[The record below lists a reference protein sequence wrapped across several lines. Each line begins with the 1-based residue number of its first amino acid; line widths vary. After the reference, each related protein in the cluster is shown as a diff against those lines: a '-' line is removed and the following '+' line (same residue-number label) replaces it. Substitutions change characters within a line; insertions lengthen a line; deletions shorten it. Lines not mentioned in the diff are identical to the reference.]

1 MKKAII
7 ALSILCTGTLAI
19 SPITFAQ
26 GKANINNK
34 EIIQNINKDETNNA
48 INNNKLTN
56 EEKVDIPQEEVNEN
70 ISNQTED
77 NKDEV
82 SVEVNKTITKEQAK
96 DLLEVKNPNVEY
108 LYQGDENNF
117 GVLKDKGLSGYV
129 FLPNVEGD
137 MGYFVDKTT
146 QEIYYFHPSG
156 YLELIK

>member
-7 ALSILCTGTLAI
+7 ALSILCTGILLI

-26 GKANINNK
+26 SKANVNHQ
-34 EIIQNINKDETNNA
+34 EIIQNIN
-48 INNNKLTN
+48 NK
-56 EEKVDIPQEEVNEN
+56 KEEVSPK
-70 ISNQTED
+70 I
-77 NKDEV
+77 
-82 SVEVNKTITKEQAK
+82 NKTITKEQAK
-96 DLLEVKNPNVEY
+96 VLLEVKNPNVEY

-117 GVLKDKGLSGYV
+117 NVLKDKGLSGYV

-156 YLELIK
+156 YLKLIK

>member
-7 ALSILCTGTLAI
+7 VLSILCTGILAI

-26 GKANINNK
+26 SKANNNNQ
-34 EIIQNINKDETNNA
+34 EIIQNINNN
-48 INNNKLTN
+48 
-56 EEKVDIPQEEVNEN
+56 QEELAP
-70 ISNQTED
+70 Q
-77 NKDEV
+77 
-82 SVEVNKTITKEQAK
+82 VNKTITKEQAK
-96 DLLEVKNPNVEY
+96 VLLELKNSNVEY

-156 YLELIK
+156 YLELVK

>member
-7 ALSILCTGTLAI
+7 ALSILCTGILAI

-26 GKANINNK
+26 SKANTNNQ
-34 EIIQNINKDETNNA
+34 EIIQNIN
-48 INNNKLTN
+48 NNK
-56 EEKVDIPQEEVNEN
+56 QEEVSPE
-70 ISNQTED
+70 I
-77 NKDEV
+77 
-82 SVEVNKTITKEQAK
+82 NKTITKEQAK
-96 DLLEVKNPNVEY
+96 VLLEVKNPNVEY

-117 GVLKDKGLSGYV
+117 GALKDKGLSGYV

-137 MGYFVDKTT
+137 MGYFVDKNT